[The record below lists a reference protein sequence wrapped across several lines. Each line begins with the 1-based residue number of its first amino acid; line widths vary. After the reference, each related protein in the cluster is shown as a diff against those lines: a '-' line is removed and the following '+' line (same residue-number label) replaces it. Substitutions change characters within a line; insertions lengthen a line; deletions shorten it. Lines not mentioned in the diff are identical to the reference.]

1 MNLHWKKLSD
11 KTRRLNAYR
20 SMHTRRYRLPNG
32 QTGTF
37 YISERGR
44 VVCVFIITK
53 DKKIVLAK
61 QFRPGPGKVLWEIP
75 GGMIESGE
83 PPRRAALRE
92 AREET
97 GYTGKIISL
106 GVSSNDAWSTLE
118 RHHFLITE
126 AEQVGEVELDDHEC
140 IETVLVDVSQL
151 RTLIRRG
158 AMTDSETAY
167 RALEHLRLLS

>member
-1 MNLHWKKLSD
+1 MNLHWKKLSET
-11 KTRRLNAYR
+11 TRRLNAYR
-20 SMHTRRYRLPNG
+20 SMHTRRYQLPNG

-44 VVCVFIITK
+44 VVCVFILTK

-75 GGMIESGE
+75 GGMIEPGE
-83 PPRRAALRE
+83 RPRRAALRE

-97 GYTGKIISL
+97 GYTGELISL
-106 GVSSNDAWSTLE
+106 GVSSNDAWSNLE
-118 RHHFLITE
+118 RHHFLIIN
-126 AEQVGEVELDDHEC
+126 AERGGEIELDDHEC
-140 IETVLVDVSQL
+140 IETVLVDLPRL
-151 RTLIRRG
+151 RMLIQRG

-167 RALEHLRLLS
+167 RALEYLRLL